1 MIYQISYFLYYFDFF
16 NYYLLQPE
24 STPFSWVFYF
34 VILFTFERFRS
45 HCSASCL
52 EATVPIGP
60 SWRSVTRYLTKTWIL
75 GNGWHMMNVRLNAM
89 NIMGY
94 LLCFKTSALWWEE
107 FKIQRRKNRF
117 IRLKIYRAFLV
128 FIFKPI
134 MILISLFGFLVL
146 VSEDHGTGHL
156 ELSARKCQ

>member
-24 STPFSWVFYF
+24 STPFSWVFYRLYQSPRKLAVF
-34 VILFTFERFRS
+34 
-45 HCSASCL
+45 
-52 EATVPIGP
+52 TVPIGP
-60 SWRSVTRYLTKTWIL
+60 SWRSVRRYLTETWIL

-117 IRLKIYRAFLV
+117 IRLKIYQAFLV
-128 FIFKPI
+128 FTLKPI
-134 MILISLFGFLVL
+134 MILISPFGFPV
-146 VSEDHGTGHL
+146 
-156 ELSARKCQ
+156 